1 MPNGDPPMRLKRLEI
16 LGFKSFADPFI
27 MDFEPGI
34 SAVVGPNGCGK
45 SNVADALRWVMGTQ
59 SAKQIRAEVM
69 ENVIFDGSAGRKPM
83 GMAEVKV
90 TFDNSDRSLALD
102 FDEVSV
108 TRRLFRSGVS
118 EYLING
124 NKCRLMDVTD
134 LMVDRGLGS
143 AGYWILEAEM
153 VKTILSP
160 RAEDRRE
167 LFDEAAGIG
176 RYKIQRHRAG
186 LKLETA
192 GTDLE
197 RLSDIISEVERTHG
211 ALRKQVVSYRRHEKA
226 RNTIDQIRTALASG
240 ELLIL
245 EQRLAAARK
254 VLEQAA
260 ADETLHAGALSSL
273 EVALAEA
280 RVRQGEA
287 QTRLDEAHARCAAV
301 ESGIASLER
310 ERAVTI
316 ERVAGMRRTA
326 GENMA
331 RCARER
337 ERALRYE
344 REAEEAESEA
354 AGWETVS
361 TEAALDARRE
371 EEAAAACELEVGKA
385 REALAEARARE
396 KECSDNL
403 SVLRNRYLEE
413 ARAYEAGRQR
423 AVELERLLAQGG
435 AEAEELRAS
444 IETLSAGIVEARR
457 MCGLTE
463 GELREASEALSEART
478 AASETALRAG
488 EAKAMLDACEREVL
502 TLRNALRNAKNSDTI
517 GAVIEVEPG
526 MGPAVGACLDGM
538 QTALPVPGVHPALPA
553 EGARYAVGGRPCPF
567 EPPPG
572 AVTVNSFLNR
582 PDPVAESV
590 LGHYILAPD
599 FETAVKWFES
609 LVPMGI
615 VTREGHLFMPDGTV
629 RLGVPDSGT
638 GALEAAAALAECETR
653 LLGLSGSATGLTAR
667 SGELKAEVAKWEE
680 RTAGLREKLSGLQR
694 TEAVLVSRKSEAEK
708 TLANLEDSMR
718 GSRKELDGLSASG
731 EPRPDP
737 DRGIRKE
744 EEILVK
750 LTGAVTEAA
759 ENLEKARERST
770 GVFLARERAAMNL
783 REAGNRV
790 TQLRARALE
799 LRNESGSASTAA
811 DELSIE
817 AGQLDSKAGELEKE
831 LEMLSK
837 RAAVLSDERDSAGEH
852 RNRMALARADL
863 LQKTAALEEQS
874 SAARALH
881 GQAREMRSQAQSE
894 TAGLEE
900 KAGILKQG
908 LPAHDEDNPFIDRP
922 PQFLSEEEQRQLKI
936 IEAIGP
942 VNMLAVDEFREA
954 EERLGFLTE
963 QRRDLVEARE
973 SLETAITE
981 INREAQA
988 RFRETFTQVRDH
1000 FRRVF
1005 VELFGGGEA
1014 DITALDSED
1023 PLEGGIQIMARPR
1036 GKKLENVTALS
1047 GGERALA
1054 AVALLFSLYLVKPSP
1069 FCILDELD
1077 APLDD
1082 SNIDS
1087 FMGILRRFSA
1097 DTQFL
1102 MMTHNK
1108 RSMEA
1113 SDRLYGITM
1122 AEPGVS
1128 GLTTVNLAEME

>member
-1 MPNGDPPMRLKRLEI
+1 MRLKRLEI
-16 LGFKSFADPFI
+16 LGFKSFADSFI

-34 SAVVGPNGCGK
+34 SSVVGPNGCGK
-45 SNVADALRWVMGTQ
+45 SNVADALRWVLGTQ

-69 ENVIFDGSAGRKPM
+69 ENVIFDGSSGRKPM

-102 FDEVSV
+102 FDEVSI

-143 AGYWILEAEM
+143 SGYWILEAEM

-197 RLSDIISEVERTHG
+197 RLSDIISEVERTHF
-211 ALRKQVVSYRRHEKA
+211 ALRKQVASFRRYEKA
-226 RNTIDQIRTALASG
+226 RNTIVKIRAALASG
-240 ELLIL
+240 ELLLL
-245 EQRLAAARK
+245 EQRLTAARK
-254 VLEQAA
+254 ALEQAA
-260 ADETLHAGALSSL
+260 ADEALHAGALSSL

-287 QTRLDEAHARCAAV
+287 QTRLDEAHAKCASV
-301 ESGIASLER
+301 DSEIAGLER
-310 ERAVTI
+310 ERAVST

-337 ERALRYE
+337 ERALKYE
-344 REAEEAESEA
+344 RDAEEAESEA
-354 AGWETVS
+354 TRWETAAR
-361 TEAALDARRE
+361 EAAQAARRDQ
-371 EEAAAACELEVGKA
+371 EAAAGCEDAVRKA
-385 REALAEARARE
+385 REALSEARGRE
-396 KECSDNL
+396 KECSDAL
-403 SVLRNRYLEE
+403 TELRNRYLEK
-413 ARAYEAGRQR
+413 ARAYEAERQR
-423 AVELERLLAQGG
+423 AQELDQKLSQGRADAGALKASMKALSVE
-435 AEAEELRAS
+435 
-444 IETLSAGIVEARR
+444 IEEARR
-457 MCGLTE
+457 KCGVTE
-463 GELREASEALSEART
+463 GELREATEGLSEARA

-488 EAKAMLDACEREVL
+488 EAGALHGACAREASG
-502 TLRNALRNAKNSDTI
+502 LRNALEKARSGDTL
-517 GAVIEVEPG
+517 GAVIDVVPE

-538 QTALPVPGVHPALPA
+538 QTALPVPGVHPGLPGF
-553 EGARYAVGGRPCPF
+553 GARYAVGGRTCPG

-572 AVTVNSFLNR
+572 AVTMDGFLAR

-590 LGHYILAPD
+590 LRHYVLAPD
-599 FETAVKWFES
+599 FETALKWFES
-609 LVPMGI
+609 LATMGI

-629 RLGVPDSGT
+629 RLGVPEGGT
-638 GALEAAAALAECETR
+638 GAVELASALASCETR
-653 LLGLSGSATGLTAR
+653 LLALSGQVAELTVK
-667 SGELKAEVAKWEE
+667 SDELKASVA
-680 RTAGLREKLSGLQR
+680 LREKTTESLRASLSELQR
-694 TEAVLVSRKSEAEK
+694 TEAVLSSRKAGAEK
-708 TLANLEDSMR
+708 ALTDLEESLR
-718 GSRKELDGLSASG
+718 GFREELEGLSRAD
-731 EPRPDP
+731 EPCPDP
-737 DRGIRKE
+737 DLGIREGE
-744 EEILVK
+744 ERLV
-750 LTGAVTEAA
+750 LLAEAA
-759 ENLEKARERST
+759 RAAAEALDKVRERST
-770 GVFLARERAAMNL
+770 GVFLASERAVMNL
-783 REAGNRV
+783 REAENRV
-790 TQLRARALE
+790 TQLGTRAHEQRTESEAASAAAEE
-799 LRNESGSASTAA
+799 LSRESG
-811 DELSIE
+811 ELTSR
-817 AGQLDSKAGELEKE
+817 AGVLEKE
-831 LEMLSK
+831 LETLSK
-837 RAAVLSDERDSAGEH
+837 RVAGLAKDRNAAGEN
-852 RNRMALARADL
+852 RNRVAAARAEL

-874 SAARALH
+874 STARSLH
-881 GQAREMRSQAQSE
+881 GQAREKRSQAHSE
-894 TAGLEE
+894 SASLEE
-900 KAGILKQG
+900 KVETLIKG
-908 LPAHDEDNPFIDRP
+908 LPSQDEENPFLDQP
-922 PQFLSEEEQRQLKI
+922 PQALADEEQRQLKI
-936 IEAIGP
+936 IEGIGP
-942 VNMLAVDEFREA
+942 VNMLAVDEFGET

-963 QRRDLVEARE
+963 QRRDLMEARE

-981 INREAQA
+981 INREAQT
-988 RFRETFTQVRDH
+988 RFRETFSQVRDH

-1014 DITALDSED
+1014 DITALDAED
-1023 PLEGGIQIMARPR
+1023 PLEGGIQIVARPK
-1036 GKKLENVTALS
+1036 GKKLENVTSLS

-1082 SNIDS
+1082 ANIDS
-1087 FMGILRRFSA
+1087 FMCILRRFSA

-1128 GLTTVNLAEME
+1128 GLTTVSLSEIE

>member
-1 MPNGDPPMRLKRLEI
+1 MRLKRLEI

-59 SAKQIRAEVM
+59 SARQIRAEVM

-108 TRRLFRSGVS
+108 TRRLFRSGIS

-197 RLSDIISEVERTHG
+197 RLSDIIAEVERTHG
-211 ALRKQVVSYRRHEKA
+211 SLKKQVASYRRYEKA
-226 RNTIDQIRTALASG
+226 RNTVDQIRAALASG
-240 ELLIL
+240 ELLVL
-245 EQRLAAARK
+245 EQRLTAARK
-254 VLEQAA
+254 ALEQAA

-287 QTRLDEAHARCAAV
+287 QTRLDEAHSKCAAV
-301 ESGIASLER
+301 EAGIASLER
-310 ERAVTI
+310 ERAVST

-337 ERALRYE
+337 ERALKYGKD
-344 REAEEAESEA
+344 AEEAQSEA
-354 AGWETVS
+354 ARWEAVS
-361 TEAALDARRE
+361 RDAALEARRG
-371 EEAAAACELEVGKA
+371 EEAAGACEQEMGRA
-385 REALAEARARE
+385 REALARARE
-396 KECSDNL
+396 RERECADTL
-403 SVLRNRYLEE
+403 AGLRNQYLEK

-423 AVELERLLAQGG
+423 AHELDRLLAQGSADAG
-435 AEAEELRAS
+435 ALRS
-444 IETLSAGIVEARR
+444 TMETLSAGIEDARR
-457 MCGLTE
+457 ECGLAE
-463 GELREASEALSEART
+463 GELSSAMEALAEAR
-478 AASETALRAG
+478 AASSGIDLKAG
-488 EAKAMLDACEREVL
+488 EAVTLQSACEREA
-502 TLRNALRNAKNSDTI
+502 TALRNALEKARSADTI
-517 GAVIEVEPG
+517 GAVIDFEPG

-538 QTALPVPGVHPALPA
+538 QTALPVPDLCDGLPG
-553 EGARYAVGGRPCPF
+553 EGARYAVGGRTCPC

-572 AVTVNSFLNR
+572 ALTMDGFLTR

-609 LVPMGI
+609 QLPMGI

-629 RLGVPDSGT
+629 RLGVPENGT
-638 GALEAAAALAECETR
+638 GAVEAAAALADCETR
-653 LLGLSGSATGLTAR
+653 LAELSGLASGLAAR
-667 SGELKAEVAKWEE
+667 SGELKAAVAMWEE
-680 RTAGLREKLSGLQR
+680 RTGSIREKLSGLQR
-694 TEAVLVSRKSEAEK
+694 TETVLSTRRSEAERN
-708 TLANLEDSMR
+708 LEVLEDSMR
-718 GSRKELDGLSASG
+718 GLREELALLTAAG
-731 EPRPDP
+731 EPCPDP
-737 DRGIRKE
+737 DRGIREHE
-744 EEILVK
+744 EMLAA
-750 LTGAVTEAA
+750 LTDAA
-759 ENLEKARERST
+759 ASAAADLERVRERST
-770 GVFLARERAAMNL
+770 GVFLERERAAMNL
-783 REAGNRV
+783 REAESRV
-790 TQLRARALE
+790 TQLRAGALRLQTE
-799 LRNESGSASTAA
+799 FEAATAA
-811 DELSIE
+811 
-817 AGQLDSKAGELEKE
+817 AGELSQEAGELTSRADALEGE
-831 LEMLSK
+831 LEALSS
-837 RAAVLSDERDSAGEH
+837 RAAVLAAERDEAGEN
-852 RNRMALARADL
+852 RNRMAAARAEL
-863 LQKTAALEEQS
+863 IQKTAALEEQA
-874 SAARALH
+874 SAARSLH
-881 GQAREMRSQAQSE
+881 GQAREKRSQAQSE
-894 TAGLEE
+894 SAGLEE
-900 KAGILKQG
+900 KVDALKKD
-908 LPAHDEDNPFIDRP
+908 LPSHEEENPFIDRP
-922 PQFLSEEEQRQLKI
+922 PQFLAEEEQRQLRI

-963 QRRDLVEARE
+963 QRRDLMEARE

-981 INREAQA
+981 INREAQT

-1014 DITALDSED
+1014 DITALDAED

-1082 SNIDS
+1082 ANIDS

-1128 GLTTVNLAEME
+1128 GLTTVNLEEME

>member
-1 MPNGDPPMRLKRLEI
+1 MRLKRLEI
-16 LGFKSFADPFI
+16 LGFKSFADSFI

-211 ALRKQVVSYRRHEKA
+211 ALKKQVASYRRYEKA
-226 RNTIDQIRTALASG
+226 RNTIEQIRAALASG

-254 VLEQAA
+254 ALEQAA
-260 ADETLHAGALSSL
+260 ADEALHAGALSSL
-273 EVALAEA
+273 EMALAEA

-287 QTRLDEAHARCAAV
+287 QTRLDEAHAKCASI
-301 ESGIASLER
+301 ESGIAALER
-310 ERAVTI
+310 ERAVSA

-337 ERALRYE
+337 ERALKYE
-344 REAEEAESEA
+344 RDAEEAEAEAARWETSASEA
-354 AGWETVS
+354 AQ
-361 TEAALDARRE
+361 AARRE
-371 EEAAAACELEVGKA
+371 EEAAAACEEALGKA
-385 REALAEARARE
+385 REALLEARSRE
-396 KECSDNL
+396 RECSDSL
-403 SVLRNRYLEE
+403 TELRNRYLEK
-413 ARAYEAGRQR
+413 ARAYEAQRQR
-423 AVELERLLAQGG
+423 ARELDQKITQGR
-435 AEAEELRAS
+435 ADAAALKAS
-444 IETLSAGIVEARR
+444 IETLSAELAEARR
-457 MCGLTE
+457 QCGLT
-463 GELREASEALSEART
+463 GDELREASEALSEARA

-488 EAKAMLDACEREVL
+488 EAVTLHGACEREASA
-502 TLRNALRNAKNSDTI
+502 LRNALEKARSGETI
-517 GAVIEVEPG
+517 GAVIDVEPG
-526 MGPAVGACLDGM
+526 MGPAVGACLDAM
-538 QTALPVPGVHPALPA
+538 QSALPVPEIHSGLPGG
-553 EGARYAVGGRPCPF
+553 GARYAVGGRTCPG

-572 AVTVNSFLNR
+572 AVTMNTFLAK

-590 LGHYILAPD
+590 LGHYVLAPD
-599 FETAVKWFES
+599 LETALEWFGS
-609 LVPMGI
+609 ATTMGI

-629 RLGVPDSGT
+629 RLGVPDGGT
-638 GALEAAAALAECETR
+638 GAVEIASALAVCETR
-653 LLGLSGSATGLTAR
+653 LSALSGRVSELGAKALEL
-667 SGELKAEVAKWEE
+667 GESVA
-680 RTAGLREKLSGLQR
+680 LREKMTEGLRVRLSDLQR
-694 TEAVLVSRKSEAEK
+694 AEAVLSSRKSEAEK
-708 TLANLEDSMR
+708 ALAGLEESLGR
-718 GSRKELDGLSASG
+718 FSG
-731 EPRPDP
+731 ELAGLPHADEPSPDP
-737 DRGIRKE
+737 DLGIREGE
-744 EEILVK
+744 ERLV
-750 LTGAVTEAA
+750 LLSGDASAAA
-759 ENLEKARERST
+759 EALEKVREQST

-783 REAGNRV
+783 REAGSRV

-799 LRNESGSASTAA
+799 QRTESRAATTAA
-811 DELSIE
+811 EELSQE
-817 AGQLDSKAGELEKE
+817 AGELTSRAGVLEKE
-831 LEMLSK
+831 LEALSERVATLTK
-837 RAAVLSDERDSAGEH
+837 ERDTAGEN
-852 RNRMALARADL
+852 RNMAASARAEL
-863 LQKTAALEEQS
+863 IQKTAALEEQS
-874 SAARALH
+874 SNARSLH
-881 GQAREMRSQAQSE
+881 GQAREKRSQAHSE
-894 TAGLEE
+894 SAALEE
-900 KAGILKQG
+900 KAEALRKG
-908 LPAHDEDNPFIDRP
+908 LPSQDTDNPFLDQP
-922 PQFLSEEEQRQLKI
+922 PQALADEEQRQSRI
-936 IEAIGP
+936 IEGIGP

-963 QRRDLVEARE
+963 QRRDLMEARE

-981 INREAQA
+981 INREAQS
-988 RFRETFTQVRDH
+988 RFRETFSQVRDH

-1014 DITALDSED
+1014 DITALDAED

-1036 GKKLENVTALS
+1036 GKKLENVTSLS

-1082 SNIDS
+1082 ANIDS

-1113 SDRLYGITM
+1113 ADRLYGITM

-1128 GLTTVNLAEME
+1128 GLTTVSLSEME

>member
-1 MPNGDPPMRLKRLEI
+1 MRLKRLEI
-16 LGFKSFADPFI
+16 LGFKSFADSFI

-45 SNVADALRWVMGTQ
+45 SNVADALRWVLGTQ

-69 ENVIFDGSAGRKPM
+69 ENVIFDGSSGRKPM

-124 NKCRLMDVTD
+124 SKCRLMDVTD

-211 ALRKQVVSYRRHEKA
+211 ALKKQVASFRRYEKA
-226 RNTIDQIRTALASG
+226 RNTISKIRAALASG
-240 ELLIL
+240 ELLLL
-245 EQRLAAARK
+245 EQRLNAARK
-254 VLEQAA
+254 ALEQAA
-260 ADETLHAGALSSL
+260 ADEALHAGALSSL
-273 EVALAEA
+273 EVTLAEA

-287 QTRLDEAHARCAAV
+287 QTRLDEAHAKCASI
-301 ESGIASLER
+301 ESEIAGLER
-310 ERAVTI
+310 ERAVST
-316 ERVAGMRRTA
+316 ERVAGMRRTS

-337 ERALRYE
+337 ERALKYE
-344 REAEEAESEA
+344 RDAEEAEAEA
-354 AGWETVS
+354 TRWET
-361 TEAALDARRE
+361 TAREAALAARRD
-371 EEAAAACELEVGKA
+371 EEAAAGCEEAVRVA
-385 REALAEARARE
+385 REALSEARDRE
-396 KECSDNL
+396 RECSDSL
-403 SVLRNRYLEE
+403 TGLRNLYLEK
-413 ARAYEAGRQR
+413 ARAYEAERQR
-423 AVELERLLAQGG
+423 AQELDQKLSQGRADALA
-435 AEAEELRAS
+435 LKAS
-444 IETLSAGIVEARR
+444 IETLSVGMDGARR
-457 MCGLTE
+457 ECGLTG
-463 GELREASEALSEART
+463 GELREATESLAEART

-488 EAKAMLDACEREVL
+488 EAGALHGACEREVMG
-502 TLRNALRNAKNSDTI
+502 LRNALAKARSGETL
-517 GAVIEVEPG
+517 GAVIDAVPG

-538 QTALPVPGVHPALPA
+538 QTALPVSEVHSGLPA
-553 EGARYAVGGRPCPF
+553 DGARYAVGGRSCPGAL
-567 EPPPG
+567 PPG
-572 AVTVNSFLNR
+572 AVTMDGFLAK

-590 LGHYILAPD
+590 LRHYVVAPD
-599 FETAVKWFES
+599 FETALEWFGS
-609 LVPMGI
+609 GTTMGI

-629 RLGVPDSGT
+629 RLGVPEGGT
-638 GALEAAAALAECETR
+638 GAVEIAPALAACEAR
-653 LLGLSGSATGLTAR
+653 LLALSGQVSELSGKA
-667 SGELKAEVAKWEE
+667 GELRESVARWEKTTE
-680 RTAGLREKLSGLQR
+680 GLRARVSELQR
-694 TEAVLVSRKSEAEK
+694 TEAVLSSRKSEAEK
-708 TLANLEDSMR
+708 ALAGLEESLR
-718 GSRKELDGLSASG
+718 GLEKELDGLSRED
-731 EPRPDP
+731 EPCPDP
-737 DRGIRKE
+737 DLGIREGE
-744 EEILVK
+744 ERLVV
-750 LTGAVTEAA
+750 LTAATRAAA
-759 ENLEKARERST
+759 EALDQVREQST

-783 REAGNRV
+783 REAENRV

-799 LRNESGSASTAA
+799 LRTESEAASTAA
-811 DELSIE
+811 EELSSE
-817 AGQLDSKAGELEKE
+817 AGELTSRAGVLEKE
-831 LEMLSK
+831 LETLSK
-837 RAAVLSDERDSAGEH
+837 RVAVLTKDRDAAGEN
-852 RNRMALARADL
+852 RNRVASARAEL

-874 SAARALH
+874 STARSLH
-881 GQAREMRSQAQSE
+881 GQAREKRSLAHSE
-894 TAGLEE
+894 SAALAEKVEGLRE
-900 KAGILKQG
+900 G
-908 LPAHDEDNPFIDRP
+908 LPSEDGENPFLDQP
-922 PQFLSEEEQRQLKI
+922 PQALADEEQRQLRI
-936 IEAIGP
+936 IEGIGP
-942 VNMLAVDEFREA
+942 VNMLAVDEFSET

-963 QRRDLVEARE
+963 QRRDLMEARE

-981 INREAQA
+981 INREAQT
-988 RFRETFTQVRDH
+988 RFQETFSQVRDH
-1000 FRRVF
+1000 FREVF

-1014 DITALDSED
+1014 DITALDAED

-1036 GKKLENVTALS
+1036 GKKLENVTSLS

-1082 SNIDS
+1082 ANIDS
-1087 FMGILRRFSA
+1087 FMGILKRFST

-1128 GLTTVNLAEME
+1128 GLTTVSLSEIE

>member
-1 MPNGDPPMRLKRLEI
+1 MRLKRLEI
-16 LGFKSFADPFI
+16 LGFKSFADSFI

-34 SAVVGPNGCGK
+34 SSVVGPNGCGK
-45 SNVADALRWVMGTQ
+45 SNVADALRWVLGTQ

-69 ENVIFDGSAGRKPM
+69 ENVIFDGSSGRKPM

-124 NKCRLMDVTD
+124 SKCRLMDVTD

-197 RLSDIISEVERTHG
+197 RLSDIITEVERTHG
-211 ALRKQVVSYRRHEKA
+211 ALRKQVASYRRYEKA
-226 RNTIDQIRTALASG
+226 RNTIEQIRAALASG
-240 ELLIL
+240 ELLLL
-245 EQRLAAARK
+245 EHRLAEARRA
-254 VLEQAA
+254 LEQAA
-260 ADETLHAGALSSL
+260 ADEALHAGALSSL

-287 QTRLDEAHARCAAV
+287 QSRLDEAHAKCASI
-301 ESGIASLER
+301 ESEMAALER
-310 ERAVTI
+310 ERAVST

-337 ERALRYE
+337 ERALKYE
-344 REAEEAESEA
+344 RDAEEAEGEATRWEATASEA
-354 AGWETVS
+354 AQ
-361 TEAALDARRE
+361 AARRD
-371 EEAAAACELEVGKA
+371 EEAAAACEGAVLKA
-385 REALAEARARE
+385 REALSEARDRE
-396 KECSDNL
+396 RECSDSL
-403 SVLRNRYLEE
+403 TSLRNRYLEK
-413 ARAYEAGRQR
+413 ARAYEAERQR
-423 AVELERLLAQGG
+423 AHELDQKLSQGRAD
-435 AEAEELRAS
+435 AEALKGS
-444 IETLSAGIVEARR
+444 IETLSVEMEEARR
-457 MCGLTE
+457 MCGMTGE
-463 GELREASEALSEART
+463 ELRTASGTLSGAR
-478 AASETALRAG
+478 AAAAETALRAG
-488 EAKAMLDACEREVL
+488 EAGALHGACEREVMG
-502 TLRNALRNAKNSDTI
+502 LRNALEKARSGETL
-517 GAVIEVEPG
+517 GALIDAVPE

-538 QTALPVPGVHPALPA
+538 QTALPVPEVHTGLPA
-553 EGARYAVGGRPCPF
+553 DGARYAVGGRSCPGGL
-567 EPPPG
+567 PPG
-572 AVTVNSFLNR
+572 AVTMDVFLAT

-590 LGHYILAPD
+590 LRHYILAPD
-599 FETAVKWFES
+599 LETALEWFES
-609 LVPMGI
+609 AVTMGI

-629 RLGVPDSGT
+629 RLGVPEGGT
-638 GALEAAAALAECETR
+638 GAVETASALASCETR
-653 LLGLSGSATGLTAR
+653 LLELSGRMSELAGKACEL
-667 SGELKAEVAKWEE
+667 GETVVLWEKTTE
-680 RTAGLREKLSGLQR
+680 DLRVKLADLQR
-694 TEAVLVSRKSEAEK
+694 SEAVLSSRKSEAEK
-708 TLANLEDSMR
+708 ALSGLEDSLR
-718 GSRKELDGLSASG
+718 GFAEELAGLSRTD
-731 EPRPDP
+731 EPCPDP
-737 DRGIRKE
+737 DLGIREGE
-744 EEILVK
+744 ERLV
-750 LTGAVTEAA
+750 LFTGAARAATEA
-759 ENLEKARERST
+759 LERVREQST

-799 LRNESGSASTAA
+799 LRTESDAASTTAE
-811 DELSIE
+811 ELSSE
-817 AGQLDSKAGELEKE
+817 AGELTSRAGTLEKE
-831 LEMLSK
+831 LETLSK
-837 RAAVLSDERDSAGEH
+837 RVAGLTKDRDAAGEN
-852 RNRMALARADL
+852 RNRVASARAEL

-874 SAARALH
+874 SAARSLH
-881 GQAREMRSQAQSE
+881 GQAREKRSQAHSE
-894 TAGLEE
+894 SAGLEE
-900 KAGILKQG
+900 KVEGLRKG
-908 LPAHDEDNPFIDRP
+908 LPPQDGENPFIDQP
-922 PQFLSEEEQRQLKI
+922 PQALLDEEQRQSRI
-936 IEAIGP
+936 IEGIGP
-942 VNMLAVDEFREA
+942 VNMLAVDEFSET

-963 QRRDLVEARE
+963 QRRDLMEARE

-981 INREAQA
+981 INREAQS
-988 RFRETFTQVRDH
+988 RFRETFSQVRDH
-1000 FRRVF
+1000 FREVF

-1014 DITALDSED
+1014 DIIALDAED

-1036 GKKLENVTALS
+1036 GKKLENVTSLS

-1087 FMGILRRFSA
+1087 FMGILKRFST
-1097 DTQFL
+1097 DTQFI

-1128 GLTTVNLAEME
+1128 GLTTVSLSGIE